1 MNEDPSADQPRKR
14 LFDHHHKK
22 RPLRN
27 WIVPLLVIVAV
38 MVLLTKVIGLVE
50 K

>member
-1 MNEDPSADQPRKR
+1 MTEDPRPNQPRKR

-22 RPLRN
+22 RPLRT

-38 MVLLTKVIGLVE
+38 MLLLTKVIGLIE

>member
-1 MNEDPSADQPRKR
+1 MTEDPRPDQPRKR
-14 LFDHHHKK
+14 LFDHHHEK

-27 WIVPLLVIVAV
+27 WVVPLLIIVAV

-50 K
+50 N

>member
-1 MNEDPSADQPRKR
+1 VTEDPGPDRPRKR
-14 LFDHHHKK
+14 LFDHQHQK

-27 WIVPLLVIVAV
+27 WIVPLLIIVAV

>member
-1 MNEDPSADQPRKR
+1 MTEDPRPDRPRKR
-14 LFDHHHKK
+14 LFDHHHEK

-27 WIVPLLVIVAV
+27 WVVPLLIIVAV